1 MGDFGLPV
9 LTHTQLLNEL
19 PAAPCVW
26 GEAQRCRD
34 QCLSPRC
41 VQGGQHSASRT
52 QTKQFLIFDPSTE
65 SSVSVVL
72 MEAGGRA
79 SVLVW
84 SQQHRGSSWL
94 SRAAGAGSQ
103 LSADT
108 DYPINLNLIL
118 LYPTYTL
125 RLFCSHLNANVTN
138 VALREVL
145 DFFVACGEE

>member
-108 DYPINLNLIL
+108 DYPINFNLIL

-125 RLFCSHLNANVTN
+125 RLFCSHLNANITN